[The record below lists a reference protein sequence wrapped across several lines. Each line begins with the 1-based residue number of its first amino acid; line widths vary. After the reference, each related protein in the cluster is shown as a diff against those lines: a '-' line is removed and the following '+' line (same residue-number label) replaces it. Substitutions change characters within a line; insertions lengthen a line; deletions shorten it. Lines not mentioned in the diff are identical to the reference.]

1 MAKFKLPVEWVMCG
15 FVEIEADSLEDA
27 IDKFWEQADEISLP
41 KDSRYVDAS
50 FRLTTEDTEELELYQ
65 DYDVD
70 SQELWFFE
78 YNEVGEIINKV
89 RYSVPK
95 KWLKEQLN
103 MDDGKELSDICNN
116 TVNAD
121 ILLKALK
128 EKKIVQIKRYPV

>member
-65 DYDVD
+65 DYAVD